1 MTYAL
6 AVSVA
11 LAITLPH
18 MLPLHRV
25 KPAAA
30 IALWLGALALRA
42 VSGIVI
48 VILFVLYF
56 PASELFRLLTR
67 WCWHAVLPFVTAHLG
82 LSGHSLGH
90 DATIIPA
97 LAVTVSTLSATW
109 ALLQAARAVR
119 VLLRKRTLG
128 SGPMGSVIVGG
139 PDIVVAAAGLTRP
152 KVIVSAGALT
162 ILDDAELAA
171 SLEHERGHI
180 ARSHRFILVYAA
192 ICRALGRLLP
202 GGRAAVA
209 ELAFHLERD
218 ADAYALARTH
228 DRSAL
233 ASAICKAAD
242 LAPPTAAI
250 TALGGGRSVARRVR
264 LLSEQ
269 TPGRRSHDLLV
280 GCAATVM
287 ATLAL
292 WVAVTTPAL
301 AAAGVRT
308 MTTAQPGQQC
318 RS

>member
-18 MLPLHRV
+18 LLPLHRV

-30 IALWLGALALRA
+30 IGLWLGALALRA

-82 LSGHSLGH
+82 FSGHSLGD
-90 DATIIPA
+90 DATIVPA
-97 LAVTVSTLSATW
+97 VAVTASTLSATW
-109 ALLQAARAVR
+109 ALLRAARAVR
-119 VLLRKRTLG
+119 VLVRKRALG

-139 PDIVVAAAGLTRP
+139 PDIVVAAAGMTRP

-162 ILDDAELAA
+162 MLDDAELAA

-192 ICRALGRLLP
+192 ICRALGRLVP

-218 ADAYALARTH
+218 ADAYAIARAH

-233 ASAICKAAD
+233 ASAICKAAA
-242 LAPPTAAI
+242 LQPPTAAM
-250 TALGGGRSVARRVR
+250 TSPGGGRSVANRVR
-264 LLSEQ
+264 LLSDHA
-269 TPGRRSHDLLV
+269 PGRRSHDLLV

-292 WVAVTTPAL
+292 SVAVATPAL
-301 AAAGVRT
+301 AAAGVR
-308 MTTAQPGQQC
+308 MLAAPQPVQQC
-318 RS
+318 PS